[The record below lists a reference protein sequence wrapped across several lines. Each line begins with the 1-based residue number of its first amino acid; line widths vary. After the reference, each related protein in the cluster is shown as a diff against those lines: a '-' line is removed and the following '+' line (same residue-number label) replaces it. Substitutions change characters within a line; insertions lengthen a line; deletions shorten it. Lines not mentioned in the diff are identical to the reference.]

1 VPLSWVLWS
10 LVLPIGA
17 CQWEGWHRM
26 LRGGNRKWHAAKV
39 SVMSLSSSVK
49 LPLVF
54 HGVQEITLTNP
65 NIVNSKK
72 NTELK
77 YLAPKRI

>member
-1 VPLSWVLWS
+1 
-10 LVLPIGA
+10 
-17 CQWEGWHRM
+17 
-26 LRGGNRKWHAAKV
+26 
-39 SVMSLSSSVK
+39 MSLSSSVK